1 MGRESIELPKN
12 ESEIVSEEKCVPKT
26 PERDVWR
33 DFHEYVHE
41 GDVDKILELAN
52 FLHDHDRE
60 EEADRVLN
68 RAYEIEGMNFKE
80 KSKKILE
87 ELKGEKEKD

>member
-1 MGRESIELPKN
+1 MSKESIEKN
-12 ESEIVSEEKCVPKT
+12 ISEHKPKT
-26 PERDVWR
+26 DDRDVWN

-52 FLHDHDRE
+52 FLHDHGRE
-60 EEADRVLN
+60 EDADRVLN

-80 KSKKILE
+80 KSKKILKD
-87 ELKGEKEKD
+87 LREKNEGVDK